1 MIFFG
6 GLFMIFLSCAVWVIF
21 IDPLNSSEN
30 KHEVKY
36 GWLVDCCFATFMMGL
51 GIIIIGVFFLI
62 ERWLT

>member
-1 MIFFG
+1 MIFFS
-6 GLFMIFLSCAVWVIF
+6 GLFMIFLSFAVFVMF
-21 IDPLNSSEN
+21 VDPLNSSEV

-36 GWLVDCCFATFMMGL
+36 EWLVDCCFATFMMGI